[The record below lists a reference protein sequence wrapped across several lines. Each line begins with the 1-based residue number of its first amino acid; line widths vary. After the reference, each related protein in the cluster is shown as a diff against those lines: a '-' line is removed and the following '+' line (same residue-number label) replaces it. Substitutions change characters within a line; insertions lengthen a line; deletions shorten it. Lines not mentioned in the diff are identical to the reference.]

1 MEQKINQLADNLNEL
16 VDIPNLTEQQEYN
29 IILLFITLLIFAI
42 KIFFT

>member
-1 MEQKINQLADNLNEL
+1 MEQKINQIANQVNEL
-16 VDIPNLTEQQEYN
+16 IDIPNLTEQQEQI